1 MKSFIYLLPL
11 AMCPLSAQVADAE
24 SACMAALDVVKNS
37 QSENLGPVI
46 TAVMEATGG
55 DERAYHKLMKKAAD
69 AGHPVALTWLA
80 RQSLQQLRSQGG
92 NLETAPEAIRLRA
105 VMEQAASQGYIPAVV
120 EMAHYCG
127 SGVGAPADEQS
138 GMNLFDSS
146 EIQSAISTVNE
157 EKAKLEKVHQELWSI
172 FDGID
177 RNESSAN
184 VWQERLREYNVRKD
198 FYEKLSAFAKMVDF
212 LYSSYELFE
221 LVGFEQAEIYRKN
234 YLFFKK
240 LKDSGRIY
248 REGSDRDGVWR
259 MP

>member
-1 MKSFIYLLPL
+1 LLQAIARVNRVYTDKDFGL
-11 AMCPLSAQVADAE
+11 VVDYIGIFKKLNS
-24 SACMAALDVVKNS
+24 ALDLYS
-37 QSENLGPVI
+37 
-46 TAVMEATGG
+46 
-55 DERAYHKLMKKAAD
+55 
-69 AGHPVALTWLA
+69 
-80 RQSLQQLRSQGG
+80 
-92 NLETAPEAIRLRA
+92 
-105 VMEQAASQGYIPAVV
+105 
-120 EMAHYCG
+120 
-127 SGVGAPADEQS
+127 DEQS

-184 VWQERLREYNVRKD
+184 VWQERLREYDVRKD

-240 LKDSGRIY
+240 LKDSVSLRFNDIVDFSRY
-248 REGSDRDGVWR
+248 EDGIRQLLNTYVNAEDAKILIEPLDITNKKKCRNNWLDLVLTR
-259 MP
+259 PKQKPFRPVR